1 MYSRK
6 QFDKKKMFAKMR
18 TRHMPTKEH
27 TAKISRE
34 LDGVWDSELESG
46 VEEYFERKKSE
57 SEDF

>member
-34 LDGVWDSELESG
+34 LDEVWDSG